1 MDSKFMG
8 KQMLQYNKTSFEK
21 SFSTMVNMQ
30 NNAEKMFQFW
40 LHQTKGFPEEGRNF
54 MFEWIDFYKKLRD
67 DYKTSVDE
75 GYRKMEEFLSG
86 DHKEV

>member
-1 MDSKFMG
+1 MA

-21 SFSTMVNMQ
+21 SFSVLVNMQ

-40 LHQTKGFPEEGRNF
+40 VNHTKGFPEEGRNF
-54 MFEWIDFYKKLRD
+54 MFEWIDFYRKLRD

-75 GYRKMEEFLSG
+75 GYRKMEDLLS
-86 DHKEV
+86 DNQES